1 MRRWVRRYSFARNA
15 ATLRIDPSLI
25 EFDFMTAGYRGK
37 RAGREIVPFAA
48 LARVDDGDFDT
59 AKGVYSIRTHLATL
73 TYCGLNHPLAPKR
86 GK

>member
-15 ATLRIDPSLI
+15 ATMRIDPLMI

-37 RAGREIVPFAA
+37 LARRDIVPFAE

-59 AKGVYSIRTHLATL
+59 VKGVYSIRTHLATL
-73 TYCGLNHPLAPKR
+73 SYCGPNRPPPKR
-86 GK
+86 GQ